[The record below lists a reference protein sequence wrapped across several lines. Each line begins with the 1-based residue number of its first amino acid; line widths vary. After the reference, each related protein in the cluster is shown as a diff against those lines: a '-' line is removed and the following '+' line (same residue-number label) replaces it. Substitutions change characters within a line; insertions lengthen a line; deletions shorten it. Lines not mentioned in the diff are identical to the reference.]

1 MCTHLQQTTLMVN
14 EFARSTA
21 RLRQLADHQKAI
33 LSNVVPA
40 LLRLERD
47 VHSDGDQRRFD
58 DLRNRFM
65 SDWRAWIARLM
76 SESDQANI
84 DPASSTALIAFLLD
98 HIHPKRLRELC
109 ERTDP
114 ICQWSQS
121 QAIMAHLKLSAH
133 FHASEAMPPEQRV
146 YMDLDW
152 ALMTD
157 YRALA
162 SALSTL
168 ETIDRHHDP
177 MRQGESDC

>member
-1 MCTHLQQTTLMVN
+1 M
-14 EFARSTA
+14 
-21 RLRQLADHQKAI
+21 
-33 LSNVVPA
+33 VPA

-76 SESDQANI
+76 RESDQANI

-168 ETIDRHHDP
+168 ETPWRRLIGTRIRCARASRTADDLAS
-177 MRQGESDC
+177 GERRYRAAPP

>member
-1 MCTHLQQTTLMVN
+1 MYTHLQQTTLMVN

-21 RLRQLADHQKAI
+21 RLRQLADHQK
-33 LSNVVPA
+33 
-40 LLRLERD
+40 
-47 VHSDGDQRRFD
+47 
-58 DLRNRFM
+58 
-65 SDWRAWIARLM
+65 
-76 SESDQANI
+76 
-84 DPASSTALIAFLLD
+84 
-98 HIHPKRLRELC
+98 
-109 ERTDP
+109 
-114 ICQWSQS
+114 
-121 QAIMAHLKLSAH
+121 AIMAHLKLSAH

-168 ETIDRHHDP
+168 ETIDRRQDP